1 MRDAGKR
8 RIKKRKNS
16 RNGLKRRANGF
27 RRKNRL
33 YDQRYPVGPEARRGR
48 KVREV
53 EQLQELEGKVRRR
66 MQEVEMARML
76 SLLTFRRRQKRRGA
90 RGGEDR
96 LAEVVEMLE
105 EGVDRVKEKVK
116 SEDPNLYHS
125 LPVYRYSVH
134 ISVHIDISYQVV
146 VTLLSSIAFFIFES
160 SHRAFLL

>member
-1 MRDAGKR
+1 M
-8 RIKKRKNS
+8 
-16 RNGLKRRANGF
+16 
-27 RRKNRL
+27 
-33 YDQRYPVGPEARRGR
+33 
-48 KVREV
+48 REV
-53 EQLQELEGKVRRR
+53 EELQELEGKVRRR

-146 VTLLSSIAFFIFES
+146 FTLLSSIAFFIFES